1 MKKAGSFKRIM
12 ALVLSLVLIFTGT
25 GCGSGGNESNSEDTA
40 AAAEDTA
47 VDVSADNSEDT
58 ATDTSDELADI
69 SDYSTEIVNGDF
81 ETQDFEGWSIEES
94 SSGTVNVQ
102 TDDWATVNTSYF
114 VKIYS
119 YEGDS
124 FTVSQTIRMEEAG
137 TYVGGIYYEGSGTF
151 EGTLTFGILVNGEEA
166 AMLDITPTLDW
177 DVWTTAITD
186 EIAVEAGDAVTIQI
200 SGELMADDWGDF
212 DNVVFV
218 NASEK
223 DSIEESNTGVS
234 GEARASD
241 SSDDPLGGAS
251 EDYGVDPEEADW
263 DIQQAGAT
271 GSGSIDWN
279 GITYQ
284 GTVVNDGNW
293 IKGVDV
299 SSLISLENSGVVYYN
314 SDGEEE
320 DLLAILKEAG
330 VNYVRVRVWNDPYAE
345 GEEKTPENSYGGG
358 VCDLAYACEIAERCA
373 ELGLTL
379 YVDFHY
385 SDFWSDPSRSY
396 APKAWADYTLEEK
409 EAAVA
414 EFTKESLEQI
424 AATGVD
430 IGIVSIGNET
440 NSYLAGESGIE
451 NVSQLIAAGC
461 QAVREFD
468 GSILIAVHFTNP
480 DPTTYYGYA
489 NMLAAAGADYDIFA
503 SSYYPFWHGTLENL
517 TESLNSVAESFGKLT
532 MIAEY
537 SYGTSGAYGD
547 EVEDVFGTPSED
559 GQIQAITV
567 LNEAAAQIVNCIGTF
582 YWEPAWLLTSSD
594 TWASQGSG
602 WINAPA
608 AEYDLA
614 NATISE
620 AQGSACYNEA
630 LFDGDGN
637 PYKAIIDEVFNQ
649 IWIDG
654 E

>member
-1 MKKAGSFKRIM
+1 MKNVKKLVAIM
-12 ALVLSLVLIFTGT
+12 LSVVLVFTLT
-25 GCGSGGNESNSEDTA
+25 GCGSGVSESGDDA
-40 AAAEDTA
+40 VTA
-47 VDVSADNSEDT
+47 VESGVETAVETTAETTVETVEEVIEYHSE
-58 ATDTSDELADI
+58 LI
-69 SDYSTEIVNGDF
+69 NGDF
-81 ETQDFEGWSIEES
+81 ETQDFEGWTVEES
-94 SSGTVNVQ
+94 SSGVIYVQ

-114 VKIYS
+114 VKMYS
-119 YEGDS
+119 YSGGS
-124 FTVSQTIRMEEAG
+124 FTLSQYLLIEEAG
-137 TYVGGIYYEGSGTF
+137 TYVGGIYYEGSNTF
-151 EGTLTFGILVNGEEA
+151 EGSLIFSILVNGEEVA
-166 AMLDITPTLDW
+166 SLDITPTLDW

-186 EIAVEAGDAVTIQI
+186 EISVEAGDAVKIQI
-200 SGELMADDWGDF
+200 SGDLKADDWGDI

-218 NASEK
+218 SASES
-223 DSIEESNTGVS
+223 DSIEENNASVS
-234 GEARASD
+234 GEATASD
-241 SSDDPLGGAS
+241 SSSGDILGGAS
-251 EDYGVDPEEADW
+251 EDYGVSAEEANW

-271 GSGSIDWN
+271 GSGSIDYS
-279 GITYQ
+279 GITYN
-284 GTVVNDGNW
+284 GTVINDGNW

-314 SDGEEE
+314 ADGEEE
-320 DLLAILKEAG
+320 DLLAILKDAG

-358 VCDLAYACEIAERCA
+358 VCDLEYTCEIAERCA

-396 APKAWADYTLEEK
+396 SPKEWADYSLEEK
-409 EAAVA
+409 KVALA
-414 EFTKESLEQI
+414 EFTTEALEQI
-424 AATGVD
+424 AATGVE

-440 NSYLAGESGIE
+440 NTYLAGESGMDSI
-451 NVSQLIAAGC
+451 SQLIAAGC

-468 GSILIAVHFTNP
+468 DSILIAVHFTNP

-517 TESLNSVAESFGKLT
+517 TESLNAVAQAFGKLT

-559 GQIQAITV
+559 GQVQAITV
-567 LNEAAAQIVNCIGTF
+567 LNEAAAQIDNCIGTF
-582 YWEPAWLLTSSD
+582 YWEPAWILTSSE
-594 TWASQGSG
+594 TWSSEGSG
-602 WINAPA
+602 WINTPA

-614 NATISE
+614 NSNITE

-630 LFDGDGN
+630 LFDETGN
-637 PYKAIIDEVFNQ
+637 PYKAITEAVFNQ
-649 IWIDG
+649 IWTDG